1 MKAIQ
6 LVPAMEEGGV
16 ERYVV
21 RLNAILSGAGW
32 ENVVVSRGGKLD
44 AEIEKGGGR
53 VVHQEMKS
61 KNPLTAL
68 GRAWRVRALLKREK
82 PDVVCAHSRIPA
94 WLFVLA
100 SHGLGIRW
108 MTYAHGANSISRYS
122 RVMTKGDLIMCPSNF
137 IREYLTKAY
146 GVDGSRFRVV
156 PHGID
161 AGRFDPEKVDVAF
174 VEDMKRT
181 WGIGPDTK
189 VVMSIGR
196 ITRIKGFDTLIR
208 AVAQMRGLGGL
219 GSMQSVPS
227 KLPKPSKPS
236 LKLIIVGGAE
246 KGKEAYL
253 DELKALAC
261 KLGMEQAV
269 VFAGQQSKTPECLS
283 IADVVVSANTKKP
296 ESFGLSMAEALM
308 MGKPVVAKA
317 FGGALD
323 IVRDGV
329 DGILVRAG
337 EKDESGEKGVVEAFA
352 EAITKAFT
360 VSPSHHLTFDA
371 IRAAAR
377 ERFDF
382 GIMAARTLAVYEE
395 AAR

>member
-1 MKAIQ
+1 VKAIQ

-21 RLNAILSGAGW
+21 RLNGILVGAGW
-32 ENVVVSRGGKLD
+32 ENAVVSRGGKLD
-44 AEIEKGGGR
+44 AEIEKDGGR

-68 GRAWRVRALLKREK
+68 GRAWRLRQLLKRER
-82 PDVVCAHSRIPA
+82 PDVVCAHSRVPA

-100 SHGLGIRW
+100 SRGLGIRW

-122 RVMTKGDLIMCPSNF
+122 RVMTKGDVVMCPSNF
-137 IREYLTKAY
+137 IREYLMKAY
-146 GVDGSRFRVV
+146 GVAESRFRVV

-161 AGRFDPEKVDVAF
+161 VERFDPEKVDKAF
-174 VEDMKRT
+174 VEDMKRA
-181 WGIGPDTK
+181 WGIGPETK

-196 ITRIKGFDTLIR
+196 ITRLKGFDVLIR
-208 AVAQMRGLGGL
+208 TVGKILSTDCTDLHG
-219 GSMQSVPS
+219 
-227 KLPKPSKPS
+227 
-236 LKLIIVGGAE
+236 LKLVIIGGAE

-253 DELKALAC
+253 DELKALVRE
-261 KLGMEQAV
+261 LGMEQVV

-283 IADVVVSANTKKP
+283 LADVVVSANTKKP
-296 ESFGLSMAEALM
+296 ESFGLSMAEALA

-323 IVRDGV
+323 IVRDGI
-329 DGILVRAG
+329 DGVLVREG
-337 EKDESGEKGVVEAFA
+337 ESGEKGEIEAFA
-352 EAITKAFT
+352 EAIAKVLNLSNLSN
-360 VSPSHHLTFDA
+360 VSNFSNPVAL
-371 IRAAAR
+371 RASAR

-395 AAR
+395 VAR